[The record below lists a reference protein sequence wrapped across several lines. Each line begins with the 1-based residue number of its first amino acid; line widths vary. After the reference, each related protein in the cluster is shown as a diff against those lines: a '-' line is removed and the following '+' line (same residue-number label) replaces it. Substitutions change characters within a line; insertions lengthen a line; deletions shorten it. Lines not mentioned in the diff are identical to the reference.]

1 MAQDPGFQKQVQRI
15 AELVELLE
23 KSSDPSSRATAKELL
38 ESIMALHGAALDR
51 MLEISAEAGAA
62 GNTLIGKF
70 GQDELVSSVL
80 LLYGLHP
87 LDLNSRV
94 MQALEKK
101 RSYLE
106 SHAAS
111 AHFVSITEDGTVTV
125 RLDMKANGGC
135 GSSADAVR
143 SAIECAIQDAAPDA
157 ASIVID
163 EPGSVTRTGFVPLA
177 QLSNA
182 QATFDLTAAPAQ
194 RSGD

>member
-1 MAQDPGFQKQVQRI
+1 MAQDLGFQKQIQRI

-23 KSSDPSSRATAKELL
+23 KSADPSSRATAKELL
-38 ESIMALHGAALDR
+38 ESMMALHGAALDR
-51 MLEISAEAGAA
+51 MLEIAAEAGET
-62 GNTLIGKF
+62 GNSLIGKF

-94 MQALEKK
+94 TQALEKK

-111 AHFVSITEDGTVTV
+111 ARLVSVSEDGTVKI
-125 RLDMKANGGC
+125 RLEVKSNGGC

-143 SAIECAIQDAAPDA
+143 AAVEGAIQNAAPDA
-157 ASIVID
+157 ASIVI
-163 EPGSVTRTGFVPLA
+163 EEGGSLTRTGFVPLA

-182 QATFDLTAAPAQ
+182 QAAFDLTALRAQ

>member
-23 KSSDPSSRATAKELL
+23 KSADPSSRATAKELL
-38 ESIMALHGAALDR
+38 EAMMALHGAAIDR
-51 MLEISAEAGAA
+51 MLEVASEAGE
-62 GNTLIGKF
+62 TGKSIVMNF

-87 LDLNSRV
+87 LDLKLRV
-94 MQALEKK
+94 IQALEKK

-111 AHFVSITEDGTVTV
+111 AHLISVTEDGTVMV
-125 RLDMKANGGC
+125 RLEVKANGGC

-157 ASIVID
+157 ASIVV
-163 EPGSVTRTGFVPLA
+163 EEHGSLTRTGFVPLS
-177 QLSNA
+177 QLSNP
-182 QATFDLTAAPAQ
+182 QATFDLTAARTQ

>member
-1 MAQDPGFQKQVQRI
+1 MAQDLGFQKQIQRI

-23 KSSDPSSRATAKELL
+23 KSADPSSRATAKELL
-38 ESIMALHGAALDR
+38 ESMMALHGAALDR
-51 MLEISAEAGAA
+51 MLEIAAEAGET
-62 GNTLIGKF
+62 GNSLIGKF

-87 LDLNSRV
+87 LDLKSRV
-94 MQALEKK
+94 AQSLEKK

-111 AHFVSITEDGTVTV
+111 AHLVSISEDGTVLL
-125 RLDMKANGGC
+125 RLEMKANGGC

-143 SAIECAIQDAAPDA
+143 SAVEGAIQDAAPDA
-157 ASIVID
+157 ASIVI
-163 EPGSVTRTGFVPLA
+163 EEAGSLTRTGFVPLA

-182 QATFDLTAAPAQ
+182 QAAFDLTALRAQ